1 MYWNWNL
8 YLVVAWLLG
17 VALRYAVLL
26 PLHMLCLLGGFV
38 GFGLVFPLVRLAA
51 LAVGRARTAPVEVAL
66 VQLLASA
73 FVASWHGVVR
83 FHGIR
88 PTPTEGKARQGIFVA
103 NHSSMI
109 DFIILLQ
116 SHPYAVVG
124 QKHGGWVGFMQDHVL
139 DTIKCVWF
147 NRGESEDKRATAKR
161 MVDHV
166 KDPANSKFPLLIFP
180 EGTCVNNEYVV
191 QFKKFVFELGVPIH
205 PVAIKYNK
213 VFSDAYW
220 NSREKSFHY
229 HLFRLMSS
237 WAVVVDIWFL
247 DPQVARPGEDGA
259 AFATRIQRMIAS
271 RANLKPVTW
280 DGYMKVRRAAQ
291 TQAQA

>member
-1 MYWNWNL
+1 
-8 YLVVAWLLG
+8 
-17 VALRYAVLL
+17 
-26 PLHMLCLLGGFV
+26 
-38 GFGLVFPLVRLAA
+38 
-51 LAVGRARTAPVEVAL
+51 
-66 VQLLASA
+66 
-73 FVASWHGVVR
+73 
-83 FHGIR
+83 
-88 PTPTEGKARQGIFVA
+88 
-103 NHSSMI
+103 MI

-139 DTIKCVWF
+139 SAIKCVWF
-147 NRGESEDKRATAKR
+147 NRGESEDKRATANR
-161 MVDHV
+161 MVAHV
-166 KDPANSKFPLLIFP
+166 RDPANSKFPLLIFP

-205 PVAIKYNK
+205 PIAIKYNK
-213 VFSDAYW
+213 VFVDAYW

-247 DPQVARPGEDGA
+247 DPQYMRPGEDGA

-271 RANLKPVTW
+271 RANLRPVTW
-280 DGYMKVRRAAQ
+280 DGYMKCALPRGAAERPAEEDEEALRPASACLHEQTDRAVSGAPLTPSLPHPHRRAPPVAPPTPASPLHSPFRRSAPQ
-291 TQAQA
+291 TGSPRRAS